1 MAAITQPTYRKV
13 INRGFTP
20 IQYHTNHGQYSC
32 WIEKV
37 GTKLIH
43 VRFTD
48 GCLRRVPKSETRYM
62 KATTKNGHTAP
73 LEV

>member
-1 MAAITQPTYRKV
+1 MIKQPTYRKV

-20 IQYHTNHGQYSC
+20 IRYYTDGEHKFC

-43 VRFTD
+43 VRFVT
-48 GCLRRVPKSETRYM
+48 GRLRRVRKSEARYM
-62 KATTKNGHTAP
+62 KAINKHGATTP
-73 LEV
+73 LSL

>member
-1 MAAITQPTYRKV
+1 MIKQPTYRKV

-20 IQYHTNHGQYSC
+20 IQYHTRWGQYSC
-32 WIEKV
+32 WIEKI

-48 GCLRRVPKSETRYM
+48 GRLRRVPKSEARHM
-62 KATTKNGHTAP
+62 KAIDKRGATSP